1 MLAVM
6 VFALIFGIALTQIP
20 PERRVSLTGVLEG
33 LFDVSMVII
42 GFAMWLAPFGIA
54 CLMFAMTS
62 RLGGDILY
70 TLVWFVGTVLLGIG
84 IQMFV
89 VYSILIW
96 FFTKRSP
103 LEFFRATQEA
113 LLTAFGTS
121 SSNATL
127 PTSLKVAEEKLGL
140 PQEISRFVLN
150 DRFNGQSKWDG
161 TYEGVVV
168 LFLAQVFN
176 VELNITQQL
185 TVVLMSVLA
194 GVDGGRECQ
203 ADRSR

>member
-1 MLAVM
+1 MAGALDGSSKGNGMLAVM

-127 PTSLKVAEEKLGL
+127 PTSLKL
-140 PQEISRFVLN
+140 PKRNLVYPRDLAVCITIGSTANQNGTALMKGSSCCSSRKCSMLN
-150 DRFNGQSKWDG
+150 
-161 TYEGVVV
+161 
-168 LFLAQVFN
+168 
-176 VELNITQQL
+176 
-185 TVVLMSVLA
+185 
-194 GVDGGRECQ
+194 
-203 ADRSR
+203 